1 MVLCP
6 AVSGRLGHVVRQEV
20 NGVVSHDKAKKLIYK
35 VLSSMPIDVFDDDE
49 GTIWESSNFELYTP
63 RPEGDFEGSRE
74 IGAANI
80 VSAFNLLHQKMLIAE
95 LSKEEGFS
103 DCADECFELF
113 TNVMDDLQE
122 SKPVRKRPESIRETF
137 KDIEGPDVANER

>member
-1 MVLCP
+1 M
-6 AVSGRLGHVVRQEV
+6 
-20 NGVVSHDKAKKLIYK
+20 VVSHAKAKKLIYK

-122 SKPVRKRPESIRETF
+122 SKLVRKRPQSSRETF
-137 KDIEGPDVANER
+137 KVIEGTDVANER

>member
-1 MVLCP
+1 M
-6 AVSGRLGHVVRQEV
+6 
-20 NGVVSHDKAKKLIYK
+20 VSHDKAKKLIYK
-35 VLSSMPIDVFDDDE
+35 VLSSMPIDVFDDEE
-49 GTIWESSNFELYTP
+49 GTVWESSNFELYTP

-95 LSKEEGFS
+95 LSKEECFS

-122 SKPVRKRPESIRETF
+122 SKLVRKRPESIRETF
-137 KDIEGPDVANER
+137 KVIEETDVANER

>member
-1 MVLCP
+1 
-6 AVSGRLGHVVRQEV
+6 
-20 NGVVSHDKAKKLIYK
+20 
-35 VLSSMPIDVFDDDE
+35 MPIDVFDDEE
-49 GTIWESSNFELYTP
+49 GTVWESSNFELYTP

-95 LSKEEGFS
+95 FSKDEGFS

-122 SKPVRKRPESIRETF
+122 SKLVRKRPEQFE
-137 KDIEGPDVANER
+137 KHLKL

>member
-1 MVLCP
+1 M
-6 AVSGRLGHVVRQEV
+6 
-20 NGVVSHDKAKKLIYK
+20 VVSHDKAKKLIYK

-49 GTIWESSNFELYTP
+49 GTVWESSNFELYTP

-80 VSAFNLLHQKMLIAE
+80 VTAFNLLHQKMLIAE
-95 LSKEEGFS
+95 LSKDDGFS

-122 SKPVRKRPESIRETF
+122 SKLVRKRPESIRETF
-137 KDIEGPDVANER
+137 KVIEGSNVANER

>member
-1 MVLCP
+1 M
-6 AVSGRLGHVVRQEV
+6 
-20 NGVVSHDKAKKLIYK
+20 VSHAKAKKLIYK

-49 GTIWESSNFELYTP
+49 GTVWESSNFELYTP

-80 VSAFNLLHQKMLIAE
+80 VTAFNLLHQKMLIAE
-95 LSKEEGFS
+95 LSKDEGFR

-113 TNVMDDLQE
+113 TNVIDDLQE
-122 SKPVRKRPESIRETF
+122 SKLVRKRPESIRETF
-137 KDIEGPDVANER
+137 KVIEGTDVANER

>member
-1 MVLCP
+1 M
-6 AVSGRLGHVVRQEV
+6 
-20 NGVVSHDKAKKLIYK
+20 VSHAKAKKLIYK
-35 VLSSMPIDVFDDDE
+35 VLSSMPIDVFDDDD
-49 GTIWESSNFELYTP
+49 GSVWESSHFELYTP

-122 SKPVRKRPESIRETF
+122 SKLVRKRPESIRETF
-137 KDIEGPDVANER
+137 KVIEGTDVANER

>member
-1 MVLCP
+1 M
-6 AVSGRLGHVVRQEV
+6 
-20 NGVVSHDKAKKLIYK
+20 VSHDKAKKLIYK
-35 VLSSMPIDVFDDDE
+35 VLSSMPIDVFDDVE
-49 GTIWESSNFELYTP
+49 GTVWESSNFELYTP

-103 DCADECFELF
+103 DCADECFELLLMLWMIYKNLNLF
-113 TNVMDDLQE
+113 VNVQNQFEKHL
-122 SKPVRKRPESIRETF
+122 RL
-137 KDIEGPDVANER
+137 

>member
-1 MVLCP
+1 M
-6 AVSGRLGHVVRQEV
+6 
-20 NGVVSHDKAKKLIYK
+20 VVSHAKAKKLIYK

-103 DCADECFELF
+103 SRL
-113 TNVMDDLQE
+113 T
-122 SKPVRKRPESIRETF
+122 
-137 KDIEGPDVANER
+137 

>member
-1 MVLCP
+1 M
-6 AVSGRLGHVVRQEV
+6 
-20 NGVVSHDKAKKLIYK
+20 VSHDKAKKLIYK
-35 VLSSMPIDVFDDDE
+35 VLSSMPIDVFDDEE
-49 GTIWESSNFELYTP
+49 GTVWESSNFELYTP

-80 VSAFNLLHQKMLIAE
+80 VSSFNLLHQKMLIAE

-122 SKPVRKRPESIRETF
+122 SKLVRKRPESIRETF
-137 KDIEGPDVANER
+137 KVIEGTDVANER

>member
-1 MVLCP
+1 M
-6 AVSGRLGHVVRQEV
+6 HI
-20 NGVVSHDKAKKLIYK
+20 SHEKAKKLIYK
-35 VLSSMPIDVFDDDE
+35 VLSSMPIDVFDDDD
-49 GTIWESSNFELYTP
+49 GSVWESSHFELYPP

-95 LSKEEGFS
+95 LSKDDGFS

-122 SKPVRKRPESIRETF
+122 TNLIRKRPEVIRETF
-137 KDIEGPDVANER
+137 KVIEGTDVANER

>member
-1 MVLCP
+1 
-6 AVSGRLGHVVRQEV
+6 
-20 NGVVSHDKAKKLIYK
+20 
-35 VLSSMPIDVFDDDE
+35 MPIDVFDDDE
-49 GTIWESSNFELYTP
+49 GTVWESSNFELYTP

-80 VSAFNLLHQKMLIAE
+80 VTAFNLLHQKMLIAE
-95 LSKEEGFS
+95 LSKEDGFS

-122 SKPVRKRPESIRETF
+122 SKLVRKRPESIRETF
-137 KDIEGPDVANER
+137 KVIEGSNVANER

>member
-1 MVLCP
+1 V
-6 AVSGRLGHVVRQEV
+6 HI
-20 NGVVSHDKAKKLIYK
+20 SHEKAKKLIYK
-35 VLSSMPIDVFDDDE
+35 VLSSMPIDVFDDDD
-49 GTIWESSNFELYTP
+49 GSVWESSHFELYTP

-95 LSKEEGFS
+95 LSKDDGFS

-122 SKPVRKRPESIRETF
+122 TNLIRKRPEVIRETF
-137 KDIEGPDVANER
+137 KVIEGTDVANER

>member
-1 MVLCP
+1 M
-6 AVSGRLGHVVRQEV
+6 
-20 NGVVSHDKAKKLIYK
+20 VSHDKAKKLIYK
-35 VLSSMPIDVFDDDE
+35 VLSSMPIDVFDDDD
-49 GTIWESSNFELYTP
+49 GTVWESSNFELYTH

-113 TNVMDDLQE
+113 SNVMDDLQE
-122 SKPVRKRPESIRETF
+122 SKLVRKRPEAIRETF
-137 KDIEGPDVANER
+137 KVIEGTDVANER

>member
-1 MVLCP
+1 
-6 AVSGRLGHVVRQEV
+6 
-20 NGVVSHDKAKKLIYK
+20 
-35 VLSSMPIDVFDDDE
+35 MPIDVFDDDE

-122 SKPVRKRPESIRETF
+122 SKLVRKRPEAIRETF
-137 KDIEGPDVANER
+137 KVIEGTDVANER

>member
-1 MVLCP
+1 M
-6 AVSGRLGHVVRQEV
+6 
-20 NGVVSHDKAKKLIYK
+20 VSHAKAKKLIYK

-49 GTIWESSNFELYTP
+49 GTVWESSNFELYNP

-80 VSAFNLLHQKMLIAE
+80 VTAFNLLHQKMLIAE
-95 LSKEEGFS
+95 LSKDDGFS
-103 DCADECFELF
+103 DCAEECFELF

-122 SKPVRKRPESIRETF
+122 TNLIRKRPEVIRETF
-137 KDIEGPDVANER
+137 KVIEGSNVANER